1 MIKAQQFAS
10 SIATVG
16 GKIHVALL
24 TKNAPFH
31 WISKESFTFEHEHIP
46 KFHHA

>member
-1 MIKAQQFAS
+1 MIKAQQFAT

-24 TKNAPFH
+24 RKNAPFQ
-31 WISKESFTFEHEHIP
+31 WISKESFTYEHEHIP